1 MSNEPDL
8 KSSFIYRDKTY
19 YIDWYDIVDDNIPNL
34 SWQQVYVIGD
44 VDGMVPVVHYDG
56 DEDDNLPGGKT
67 EPNETVEQTIVRE
80 MDEEIKAKVVSW
92 KPLGYQVGV
101 NSDGKKVYQLRVY
114 AKLIFEEKFENDPG
128 GLVIGHSL
136 VPIKDLNQHI
146 RWGEIGD
153 RLVNMALKS
162 K

>member
-1 MSNEPDL
+1 MHNKQDL
-8 KSSFIYRDKTY
+8 KSSFVYRNKTY
-19 YIDWYDIVDDNIPNL
+19 YIDWYEIIDDNLPNL
-34 SWQQVYVIGD
+34 PWQQVYVIGD
-44 VDGMVPVVHYDG
+44 INGMAPVVHYDG
-56 DEDDNLPGGKT
+56 DENDNLPGGKT
-67 EPNETVEQTIVRE
+67 EPGETVEQTIVRE

-128 GLVIGHSL
+128 GSVIGHSL

>member
-1 MSNEPDL
+1 MHNKQDL
-8 KSSFIYRDKTY
+8 KSSFVYRNKTY
-19 YIDWYDIVDDNIPNL
+19 YIDWYEIIDDNLPNL
-34 SWQQVYVIGD
+34 PWQQVYVIGD
-44 VDGMVPVVHYDG
+44 INGMAPVVHYDG
-56 DEDDNLPGGKT
+56 DENDNLPGGKT
-67 EPNETVEQTIVRE
+67 EPGETVEQTIVRE